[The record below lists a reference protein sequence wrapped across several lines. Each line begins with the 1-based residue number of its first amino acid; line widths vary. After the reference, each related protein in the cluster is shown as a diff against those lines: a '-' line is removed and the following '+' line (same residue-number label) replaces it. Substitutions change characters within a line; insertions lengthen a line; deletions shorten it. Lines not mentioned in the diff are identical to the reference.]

1 MFFFYFNRCVVKYL
15 YDLYSQ
21 FSFNLLGFLVEVL
34 EKGPS
39 TIQSPVLTII
49 HCLLHY
55 VDMTSATQTINSDL
69 LRTVAKFVEVII
81 KVFRNFIESDNRLA
95 RAIVWSFTMCMFKIL
110 VATLERSIENI
121 ETCRD
126 TKLNSCSSSIKWG
139 YFLSLGDSI
148 WRSFSRSR
156 FIFFSN

>member
-1 MFFFYFNRCVVKYL
+1 MELEIKSLSILKIDTAIRIRYYLMFFFYFNRCVVKYL

-81 KVFRNFIESDNRLA
+81 KVFRNFIESDKIRLA
-95 RAIVWSFTMCMFKIL
+95 RAIV
-110 VATLERSIENI
+110 
-121 ETCRD
+121 
-126 TKLNSCSSSIKWG
+126 
-139 YFLSLGDSI
+139 
-148 WRSFSRSR
+148 
-156 FIFFSN
+156 

>member
-1 MFFFYFNRCVVKYL
+1 M
-15 YDLYSQ
+15 
-21 FSFNLLGFLVEVL
+21 LGFLVEVL

-81 KVFRNFIESDNRLA
+81 VLNQFIWYRNTDIADLY
-95 RAIVWSFTMCMFKIL
+95 IL
-110 VATLERSIENI
+110 YI
-121 ETCRD
+121 
-126 TKLNSCSSSIKWG
+126 
-139 YFLSLGDSI
+139 FH
-148 WRSFSRSR
+148 RSF
-156 FIFFSN
+156 

>member
-1 MFFFYFNRCVVKYL
+1 MKYL

-21 FSFNLLGFLVEVL
+21 FSFNMLGFLVEVL

-81 KVFRNFIESDNRLA
+81 VLNQFLGIKILA
-95 RAIVWSFTMCMFKIL
+95 R
-110 VATLERSIENI
+110 NHP
-121 ETCRD
+121 
-126 TKLNSCSSSIKWG
+126 
-139 YFLSLGDSI
+139 LSLI
-148 WRSFSRSR
+148 
-156 FIFFSN
+156 

>member
-1 MFFFYFNRCVVKYL
+1 MNRCVVKYL

-21 FSFNLLGFLVEVL
+21 FSFNMLGFLVEVL

-81 KVFRNFIESDNRLA
+81 VLNQIQGIKIPVKLTNISDFKPFIH
-95 RAIVWSFTMCMFKIL
+95 FTIHFSPNTGK
-110 VATLERSIENI
+110 
-121 ETCRD
+121 
-126 TKLNSCSSSIKWG
+126 KL
-139 YFLSLGDSI
+139 
-148 WRSFSRSR
+148 
-156 FIFFSN
+156 

>member
-1 MFFFYFNRCVVKYL
+1 M
-15 YDLYSQ
+15 
-21 FSFNLLGFLVEVL
+21 LGFLVEVL

-81 KVFRNFIESDNRLA
+81 VLNQLFWYRNTDIADLY
-95 RAIVWSFTMCMFKIL
+95 IL
-110 VATLERSIENI
+110 YIFHRS
-121 ETCRD
+121 
-126 TKLNSCSSSIKWG
+126 L
-139 YFLSLGDSI
+139 
-148 WRSFSRSR
+148 
-156 FIFFSN
+156 

>member
-1 MFFFYFNRCVVKYL
+1 M
-15 YDLYSQ
+15 
-21 FSFNLLGFLVEVL
+21 LGFLVEVL

-81 KVFRNFIESDNRLA
+81 VLNQFIWYRNTD
-95 RAIVWSFTMCMFKIL
+95 IL
-110 VATLERSIENI
+110 VADLYILHI
-121 ETCRD
+121 
-126 TKLNSCSSSIKWG
+126 
-139 YFLSLGDSI
+139 FH
-148 WRSFSRSR
+148 RSF
-156 FIFFSN
+156 

>member
-1 MFFFYFNRCVVKYL
+1 MKYL

-21 FSFNLLGFLVEVL
+21 FSFNMLGFLVEVL

-69 LRTVAKFVEVII
+69 LRTVAKFVEVM
-81 KVFRNFIESDNRLA
+81 
-95 RAIVWSFTMCMFKIL
+95 IVLNQFLGIKIL
-110 VATLERSIENI
+110 VTPPVSDLNTIYIFHHYFSPNI
-121 ETCRD
+121 GK
-126 TKLNSCSSSIKWG
+126 KL
-139 YFLSLGDSI
+139 
-148 WRSFSRSR
+148 
-156 FIFFSN
+156 

>member
-1 MFFFYFNRCVVKYL
+1 MNRCVVKYL

-21 FSFNLLGFLVEVL
+21 FSFNMLGFLVEVL

-81 KVFRNFIESDNRLA
+81 VLNQIHGIRILENDISDFKPFIH
-95 RAIVWSFTMCMFKIL
+95 FTIHFSPNTGK
-110 VATLERSIENI
+110 
-121 ETCRD
+121 
-126 TKLNSCSSSIKWG
+126 KL
-139 YFLSLGDSI
+139 
-148 WRSFSRSR
+148 
-156 FIFFSN
+156 

>member
-1 MFFFYFNRCVVKYL
+1 M
-15 YDLYSQ
+15 
-21 FSFNLLGFLVEVL
+21 LGFLVEVL

-81 KVFRNFIESDNRLA
+81 VLNQFIWYRNTG
-95 RAIVWSFTMCMFKIL
+95 IVADLYIL
-110 VATLERSIENI
+110 HI
-121 ETCRD
+121 
-126 TKLNSCSSSIKWG
+126 
-139 YFLSLGDSI
+139 FH
-148 WRSFSRSR
+148 RSF
-156 FIFFSN
+156 

>member
-1 MFFFYFNRCVVKYL
+1 M
-15 YDLYSQ
+15 
-21 FSFNLLGFLVEVL
+21 LGFLVEVL

-81 KVFRNFIESDNRLA
+81 VLYQFIWYRN
-95 RAIVWSFTMCMFKIL
+95 TL
-110 VATLERSIENI
+110 VADLYILHI
-121 ETCRD
+121 
-126 TKLNSCSSSIKWG
+126 
-139 YFLSLGDSI
+139 FH
-148 WRSFSRSR
+148 RSF
-156 FIFFSN
+156 

>member
-1 MFFFYFNRCVVKYL
+1 M
-15 YDLYSQ
+15 
-21 FSFNLLGFLVEVL
+21 LGFLVEVL

-81 KVFRNFIESDNRLA
+81 VLNQFIWYRNTD
-95 RAIVWSFTMCMFKIL
+95 IL
-110 VATLERSIENI
+110 VADLYILYIFHRS
-121 ETCRD
+121 
-126 TKLNSCSSSIKWG
+126 L
-139 YFLSLGDSI
+139 
-148 WRSFSRSR
+148 
-156 FIFFSN
+156 